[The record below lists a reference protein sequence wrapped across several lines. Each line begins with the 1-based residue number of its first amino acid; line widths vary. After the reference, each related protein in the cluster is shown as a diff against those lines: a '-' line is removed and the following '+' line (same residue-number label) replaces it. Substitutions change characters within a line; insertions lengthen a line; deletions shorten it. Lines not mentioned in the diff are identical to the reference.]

1 MLTAVVAGKQSHRE
15 VTWFAPDHTERQNGS
30 EVENSFAPPVY
41 KK

>member
-1 MLTAVVAGKQSHRE
+1 MLTTVAAGKQSHRE

-30 EVENSFAPPVY
+30 EVENAFAPPVY